1 MKIYT
6 AEYDFNRPMMR
17 SITVPTNT
25 DYKIGIAATR
35 NGNRL
40 GLTEEQVTI
49 ELGNGDIL
57 QPSGKYNDYIT
68 FDYSQGRIPS
78 DQIAT
83 VKIMLFSKIYDF
95 ELKIAGKYSTK
106 GDIQA
111 GVTPTDTALFEGQ
124 YDDGTSFSM
133 NVCIA

>member
-1 MKIYT
+1 MKLYT

-25 DYKIGIAATR
+25 DYKIGIAAIR
-35 NGNRL
+35 NGMRL
-40 GLTEEQVTI
+40 GLTEDQVTI
-49 ELGNGDIL
+49 ELGNGSIL

-78 DQIAT
+78 DQTAT
-83 VKIMLFSKIYDF
+83 VKIQYLLDIYNF
-95 ELKIAGKYSTK
+95 ELNIVGKYSTK
-106 GDIQA
+106 GDIKA
-111 GVTPTDTALFEGQ
+111 DVTPTDTALFKGQ
-124 YDDGTSFSM
+124 YEDGTPFSM

>member
-6 AEYDFNRPMMR
+6 AEYDFNRPTMR

-35 NGNRL
+35 KGVQL
-40 GLTEEQVTI
+40 GLTEKQVTI

-57 QPSGKYNDYIT
+57 QPSGKYNGYII
-68 FDYSQGRIPS
+68 FNYSQGRIPS

-83 VKIMLFSKIYDF
+83 VKIKLFSDTYNF

-106 GDIQA
+106 GDIN
-111 GVTPTDTALFEGQ
+111 DTALFEGQ
-124 YDDGTSFSM
+124 YEDGTSFSM

>member
-6 AEYDFNRPMMR
+6 IDYDFNRPMMK

-25 DYKIGIAATR
+25 EYKIGIAATR
-35 NGNRL
+35 NGQQL
-40 GLTEEQVTI
+40 GLTESQVTI
-49 ELGNGDIL
+49 KLENGDIL

-68 FDYSQGRIPS
+68 FNYSQGRIPS
-78 DQIAT
+78 DQIAI
-83 VKIMLFSKIYDF
+83 VKIKYLAKTYNF

-106 GDIQA
+106 GDIQTGA
-111 GVTPTDTALFEGQ
+111 TPTALFEGE
-124 YDDGTSFSM
+124 YEDGGSFSM

>member
-6 AEYDFNRPMMR
+6 IDYDFNRPMMR

-25 DYKIGIAATR
+25 EYKIGISATR
-35 NGNRL
+35 NGLRL
-40 GLTEEQVTI
+40 GLTEDQVTI
-49 ELGNGDIL
+49 KLGNGATL
-57 QPSGKYNDYIT
+57 RPTGEYNGYIT
-68 FDYSQGRIPS
+68 FNYQQGNIPS

-83 VKIMLFSKIYDF
+83 VKIQYRTEIYNF

-106 GDIQA
+106 GDIQTGA
-111 GVTPTDTALFEGQ
+111 TPTALFEGE
-124 YDDGTSFSM
+124 YEDGGSFSM

>member
-25 DYKIGIAATR
+25 EYKIGIAATR
-35 NGNRL
+35 NGLQL
-40 GLTEEQVTI
+40 GLTESQVTI
-49 ELGNGDIL
+49 KLGNGATL
-57 QPSGKYNDYIT
+57 RPSGEYNGYIT
-68 FDYSQGRIPS
+68 FNYSQGRIPS

-83 VKIMLFSKIYDF
+83 VKITYLTKTYNF
-95 ELKIAGKYSTK
+95 ELKITGKYSTK
-106 GDIQA
+106 GDIQTGA
-111 GVTPTDTALFEGQ
+111 TSTALFEGQ
-124 YDDGTSFSM
+124 YEDGTSFSM

>member
-6 AEYDFNRPMMR
+6 AEYDFNRPMMK

-25 DYKIGIAATR
+25 EYKIGISATR
-35 NGNRL
+35 NGLQL
-40 GLTEEQVTI
+40 GLTERQVTI

-57 QPSGKYNDYIT
+57 QPSGKYNGYIT

-83 VKIMLFSKIYDF
+83 VKIMYRSKIYNF
-95 ELKIAGKYSTK
+95 ELKITGKYSTK
-106 GDIQA
+106 GDI
-111 GVTPTDTALFEGQ
+111 TDTALFEGE
-124 YDDGTSFSM
+124 YEDGTSFSM

>member
-6 AEYDFNRPMMR
+6 IDYDFNRPMMK

-25 DYKIGIAATR
+25 EYKIGIAAIR
-35 NGNRL
+35 NGTRL
-40 GLTEEQVTI
+40 GLTKGQVTI

-57 QPSGKYNDYIT
+57 QPSGTYNGYIT
-68 FDYSQGRIPS
+68 FNYSQGRIPS
-78 DQIAT
+78 DQVAT
-83 VKIMLFSKIYDF
+83 VKIQYRTEIYNF

-106 GDIQA
+106 GDIQTGA
-111 GVTPTDTALFEGQ
+111 TPTALFEGE

>member
-6 AEYDFNRPMMR
+6 AEYDFNRPMMK

-25 DYKIGIAATR
+25 EYKIGIDAIL
-35 NGNRL
+35 NGKRI
-40 GLTEEQVTI
+40 GLTESQVTI
-49 ELGNGDIL
+49 KLGNGATL
-57 QPSGKYNDYIT
+57 RPTGEYNGYIT

-83 VKIMLFSKIYDF
+83 VKIQFARKFYYF
-95 ELKIAGKYSTK
+95 ELKITGKYSTK
-106 GDIQA
+106 GDIQTGA
-111 GVTPTDTALFEGQ
+111 TETALFEGQ
-124 YDDGTSFSM
+124 YEDGTSFSM

>member
-6 AEYDFNRPMMR
+6 AEYDFNRPMMK

-25 DYKIGIAATR
+25 EYKIGIAATR
-35 NGNRL
+35 KGVQL
-40 GLTEEQVTI
+40 GLTEKQVTI

-57 QPSGKYNDYIT
+57 KPSGKYNSYIT
-68 FDYSQGRIPS
+68 FDYSQGRVPS

-83 VKIMLFSKIYDF
+83 VKINFLSKIYNF

-106 GDIQA
+106 GDIQTGA
-111 GVTPTDTALFEGQ
+111 TPTALFEGQ
-124 YDDGTSFSM
+124 YEDGTPFSM

>member
-25 DYKIGIAATR
+25 EYKIGIAAIR
-35 NGNRL
+35 NGQRQ
-40 GLTEEQVTI
+40 GLTEKQVTI

-78 DQIAT
+78 DQVAT
-83 VKIMLFSKIYDF
+83 VKIMYLSKIYNF
-95 ELKIAGKYSTK
+95 ELKIVGKYSTK
-106 GDIQA
+106 GDIQTGA
-111 GVTPTDTALFEGQ
+111 TNTALFEGE
-124 YDDGTSFSM
+124 YEDGGSFSM

>member
-6 AEYDFNRPMMR
+6 IDYDFNRPMMK

-25 DYKIGIAATR
+25 EYKIGIAATR
-35 NGNRL
+35 NGVRL
-40 GLTEEQVTI
+40 GLTEGQVTI

-57 QPSGKYNDYIT
+57 QPSGEYNGYIT
-68 FDYSQGRIPS
+68 FNYSQGRIPS
-78 DQIAT
+78 DQVAT
-83 VKIMLFSKIYDF
+83 VKIQYLTEIYNF

-106 GDIQA
+106 GDIQTGA
-111 GVTPTDTALFEGQ
+111 TPTALFEGV
-124 YDDGTSFSM
+124 YEDGASFSM

>member
-6 AEYDFNRPMMR
+6 IDYDFNRPTMR

-25 DYKIGIAATR
+25 EYKIGIAATR
-35 NGNRL
+35 KGVQL
-40 GLTEEQVTI
+40 GLTEKQVTI

-57 QPSGKYNDYIT
+57 QPSGKYNGYIT

-83 VKIMLFSKIYDF
+83 VKIMYRSKIYDF
-95 ELKIAGKYSTK
+95 ELKISGKYSTK
-106 GDIQA
+106 GDI
-111 GVTPTDTALFEGQ
+111 TNTALFEGQ
-124 YDDGTSFSM
+124 YEDGITFSM

>member
-6 AEYDFNRPMMR
+6 IDYDFNRPMMR

-25 DYKIGIAATR
+25 EYKIGISATR
-35 NGNRL
+35 NDLRL
-40 GLTEEQVTI
+40 GLTEGQVTI

-57 QPSGKYNDYIT
+57 QPSGEYNGYII
-68 FDYSQGRIPS
+68 FNYSQGRIPS

-83 VKIMLFSKIYDF
+83 VKIMYLTNIYNF

-106 GDIQA
+106 GDIQTGA
-111 GVTPTDTALFEGQ
+111 TPTALFEGE

>member
-1 MKIYT
+1 MKIFT

-35 NGNRL
+35 NGLQL
-40 GLTEEQVTI
+40 GLTEGQVTI

-57 QPSGKYNDYIT
+57 QPSGKYNGYIT
-68 FDYSQGRIPS
+68 FNYSQGRIPS
-78 DQIAT
+78 DQAAT
-83 VKIMLFSKIYDF
+83 VKIMYLSKIYNF

-106 GDIQA
+106 GDI
-111 GVTPTDTALFEGQ
+111 TNTALFEGQ

>member
-6 AEYDFNRPMMR
+6 AEYDFNSPMMR

-35 NGNRL
+35 NDLRL
-40 GLTEEQVTI
+40 SLTEDQVTI
-49 ELGNGDIL
+49 KLENGDIL

-83 VKIMLFSKIYDF
+83 VKIMYRSKTYNF
-95 ELKIAGKYSTK
+95 ELKISGKYSTK

-124 YDDGTSFSM
+124 YDDGITFSM

>member
-6 AEYDFNRPMMR
+6 AEYDFNRPMMK

-35 NGNRL
+35 NDLRL

-49 ELGNGDIL
+49 KLENGDIL

-83 VKIMLFSKIYDF
+83 VKIMYRSKIYDF
-95 ELKIAGKYSTK
+95 ELKISGKYSTK

-124 YDDGTSFSM
+124 YDDGVTFSM

>member
-6 AEYDFNRPMMR
+6 AEYDFNRPMTR

-25 DYKIGIAATR
+25 EYKIGIAATR
-35 NGNRL
+35 NGVQL
-40 GLTEEQVTI
+40 GLTERQVTI

-57 QPSGKYNDYIT
+57 QPSGKYNGYLT

-83 VKIMLFSKIYDF
+83 VKINLLSNIYNF
-95 ELKIAGKYSTK
+95 ELKITGKYSTK
-106 GDIQA
+106 GDI
-111 GVTPTDTALFEGQ
+111 TNTALFEGE
-124 YDDGTSFSM
+124 YEDGTSFSM

>member
-6 AEYDFNRPMMR
+6 AEYDFNRPMMK

-25 DYKIGIAATR
+25 DYKIGIAATL
-35 NGNRL
+35 NDVRL

-49 ELGNGDIL
+49 KLENGDIL
-57 QPSGKYNDYIT
+57 QPSGIYNDYIT

-83 VKIMLFSKIYDF
+83 VKINFLSKIYNF
-95 ELKIAGKYSTK
+95 ELKIDGKYSTK
-106 GDIQA
+106 GDIQTGA
-111 GVTPTDTALFEGQ
+111 TPTALFEGQ
-124 YDDGTSFSM
+124 YEDGTPFSM

>member
-25 DYKIGIAATR
+25 EYKIGIAATR
-35 NGNRL
+35 NGLQL
-40 GLTEEQVTI
+40 GLTESQVTI
-49 ELGNGDIL
+49 KLGNGAIL
-57 QPSGKYNDYIT
+57 RPSGEYNGYIT
-68 FDYSQGRIPS
+68 FNYSQGRIPS

-83 VKIMLFSKIYDF
+83 VKITYLTKTYNF
-95 ELKIAGKYSTK
+95 ELKITGKYSTK
-106 GDIQA
+106 GDIQTGA
-111 GVTPTDTALFEGQ
+111 TSTALFEGQ
-124 YDDGTSFSM
+124 YEDGTSFSM

>member
-6 AEYDFNRPMMR
+6 IDYDFNRPMMR

-25 DYKIGIAATR
+25 EYKIGISATR
-35 NGNRL
+35 NGLQL
-40 GLTEEQVTI
+40 GLTESQVTI
-49 ELGNGDIL
+49 KLGNGDIL

-83 VKIMLFSKIYDF
+83 VKIQFAGKIYNF

-106 GDIQA
+106 GDMNN
-111 GVTPTDTALFEGQ
+111 TALFEGQ
-124 YDDGTSFSM
+124 YDDGTTFSM
-133 NVCIA
+133 KVCIV

>member
-6 AEYDFNRPMMR
+6 IDYDFNRPMMK

-25 DYKIGIAATR
+25 EYKIGIAATR
-35 NGNRL
+35 KGVQL
-40 GLTEEQVTI
+40 GLTEKQVTI

-57 QPSGKYNDYIT
+57 QPSGKYNGYIT
-68 FDYSQGRIPS
+68 FNYAQGRIPS

-83 VKIMLFSKIYDF
+83 VKINLLSKIYNF
-95 ELKIAGKYSTK
+95 ELKIDGKYSTK
-106 GDIQA
+106 GDIQTGA
-111 GVTPTDTALFEGQ
+111 TPTALFEGE
-124 YDDGTSFSM
+124 YEDGTSFSM

>member
-35 NGNRL
+35 NDLRL
-40 GLTEEQVTI
+40 GLTEGQVTI

-78 DQIAT
+78 DQTAT
-83 VKIMLFSKIYDF
+83 VKIQFAGKIYNF

-106 GDIQA
+106 GDMNN
-111 GVTPTDTALFEGQ
+111 TALFEGQ
-124 YDDGTSFSM
+124 YDDGTPFSM
-133 NVCIA
+133 KVCIA